1 MKFDILTLFPEMF
14 EALNES
20 IIGRAKEKGIIEIN
34 VINIRDFSK
43 DKHKKVDDTVYGGG
57 AGMLIRP
64 DVVMDSY
71 ESVKSEKSKVIYLS
85 PQGKK
90 LTQEMVVNFAKNEEH
105 LILLCGHYE
114 GIDQRVLDDIV
125 DEEISIGDYVL
136 TGGELPAMVLVDSIS
151 RYLEGVITEEST
163 DEESFS
169 NGLLEYPQYTRPE
182 VFNDV
187 KVPEV
192 LLSGHHENI
201 KKWRRQKS
209 LEITLEKRP
218 DLIENANLSEDDK
231 KYIENLKNKN

>member
-105 LILLCGHYE
+105 LVLLCGHYE

-218 DLIENANLSEDDK
+218 DLIENANLSEEDK
-231 KYIENLKNKN
+231 KYIEKLRK